1 MMAGLE
7 RHPRRMGETMKQIQI
22 RRRDWSSRFT
32 FLLALAFCAA
42 AFYLMIMLLPAW
54 LGHRQM
60 RQATTDIVR
69 RGALQRLDLADMR
82 AQLVE
87 KARESRL
94 PHDARID
101 LNRDGRLVSAHI
113 SYTRTL
119 YLPFHSWQWP
129 LEIHVVD
136 TGL

>member
-1 MMAGLE
+1 MMSAPE
-7 RHPRRMGETMKQIQI
+7 NHSRRTGETMRQIQI

-32 FLLALAFCAA
+32 FLFALAFCAA
-42 AFYLMIMLLPAW
+42 VFYLMIMLLPAW

-60 RQATTDIVR
+60 RQATADIVR
-69 RGALQRLDLADMR
+69 RGALQRLDLSDMR

-94 PHDARID
+94 PAAARID

-119 YLPFHSWQWP
+119 HLPFHSWQWP
-129 LEIHVVD
+129 LEIHIVD

>member
-1 MMAGLE
+1 
-7 RHPRRMGETMKQIQI
+7 MKPIHI
-22 RRRDWSSRFT
+22 RKRDWSSRFT
-32 FLLALAFCAA
+32 FIFVLALCAS

-60 RQATTDIVR
+60 REATADIVR
-69 RGALQRLDLADMR
+69 RGALQRLDLADLR

-94 PHDARID
+94 PAEARID
-101 LNRDGRLVSAHI
+101 LNRDGRFVSAHI

-119 YLPFHSWQWP
+119 HLPFYSWDWP